1 MLPAQS
7 HTYEEIRDVVVDIL
21 LGREQTRY
29 GASHFEELK
38 RSVREV
44 LV

>member
-1 MLPAQS
+1 MPAPVP

-29 GASHFEELK
+29 GAQQFNN
-38 RSVREV
+38 
-44 LV
+44 